1 MARVLLLTGLP
12 GVGKTTV
19 TQRLASLL
27 TPGTFTG
34 FITEEIRRGG
44 RRVGFGMTTW
54 CGTERVLA
62 HVDRKGGP
70 RVGRYGVDVA
80 AVDDVTRIALSLEQ
94 SPTLYLID
102 EVGKMECYSRVF
114 VEAMRSL
121 FSSDRVVVATVGM
134 KGGGFS
140 GEVRG
145 LPGAELWT
153 VTRSNRDEMPRAA
166 ATWVEKAVG
175 DDAVGEPFQTGHL

>member
-1 MARVLLLTGLP
+1 MSPCVLLLTGLP

-19 TQRLASLL
+19 MTRLASLL
-27 TPGTFTG
+27 APQTFTG

-44 RRVGFGMTTW
+44 QRVGFAMTTW

-80 AVDDVTRIALSLEQ
+80 AVDKVARIALNLER
-94 SPTLYLID
+94 PTSLYLID
-102 EVGKMECYSRVF
+102 EVGKMECYSKVF
-114 VEAMRSL
+114 VEAMRAVLGSQ
-121 FSSDRVVVATVGM
+121 RVVVATVAQ
-134 KGGGFS
+134 KGGGYI

-145 LPGAELWT
+145 LRDAELWT
-153 VTRSNRDEMPRAA
+153 VTRSNRDGLPMAA
-166 ATWVEKAVG
+166 ASWVEGALG
-175 DDAVGEPFQTGHL
+175 GGAAG

>member
-19 TQRLASLL
+19 MQRLASLL
-27 TPGTFTG
+27 APGTFAG
-34 FITEEIRRGG
+34 FFTEEIRRGG

-70 RVGRYGVDVA
+70 RVGRYGVDIA
-80 AVDDVTRIALSLEQ
+80 AVDEVARTALNLEK
-94 SPTLYLID
+94 PTSLYLID
-102 EVGKMECYSRVF
+102 EIGKMEALSRTF
-114 VEAMRSL
+114 VEAMRALLASN
-121 FSSDRVVVATVGM
+121 RVVVATVAQ
-134 KGGGFS
+134 KGGGFI

-153 VTRSNRDEMPRAA
+153 VTRSNRDGLPMAA
-166 ATWVEKAVG
+166 ASWVERAVG
-175 DDAVGEPFQTGHL
+175 GGAVGKPFKTGRP